1 MKMLVK
7 TVKSTIKTMQNAIQ
21 KLAAKALIKKETAR
35 LKLAESQ
42 GDFVM
47 DHAVV
52 FVIILVIAAIVIAL
66 LVFFLQS
73 ELAPLLTQKIK
84 DFFN

>member
-42 GDFVM
+42 GEFVM